1 MKGLF
6 NFKTK
11 ELPQD
16 EKECEGLR
24 GKQIC
29 TQTDGMWEMS
39 ENLPIVDVYVAEM
52 PAGGRFG
59 EVYPPSRQEEIGA
72 VQSEKVKREKYYAW
86 KLLEY
91 GLYHSFGKKM
101 RDVSFLKQDTG
112 KWTCN
117 VCEFSL
123 SHSHNVVCVALS
135 RSAVG
140 VDVEKIQ
147 PPKVDIAD
155 KVLSEKEKAEYA
167 LLEGEE
173 KVGFIIRAWARKES
187 LFKVKNVKAVSF
199 EEFKNQE
206 GVVIEKTLQYSD
218 GEYALSVATATQEKI
233 RLHEGID
240 LLEV

>member
-1 MKGLF
+1 MKWM
-6 NFKTK
+6 FKK
-11 ELPQD
+11 
-16 EKECEGLR
+16 
-24 GKQIC
+24 
-29 TQTDGMWEMS
+29 S
-39 ENLPIVDVYVAEM
+39 PIVDVYIAEM
-52 PAGGRFG
+52 PQEGKLGT
-59 EVYPPSRQEEIGA
+59 VYPRRRQEEIEA
-72 VQSEKVKREKYYAW
+72 VQNEKVKREKYYVW

-91 GLYHSFGKKM
+91 GLYHSCGKKIQ
-101 RDVSFLKQDTG
+101 DVSFVKQDTG
-112 KWTCN
+112 KWSCD

-123 SHSHNVVCVALS
+123 SHSHNVVCVVLS
-135 RSAVG
+135 RAAVG

-147 PPKVDIAD
+147 TPRVDIAD

-206 GVVIEKTLQYSD
+206 GVVMEKTLQYSD
-218 GEYALSVATATQEKI
+218 GEYALSVATAPQEKI